1 MYMCKISCRIYVFR
15 GADALVCKNCITR
28 VCVRESL
35 GWRAPI
41 ALFQIVNGLKY
52 EICCVVIWIVV
63 FLSVFGFLYGRMV
76 VCEMG
81 IWICCLGNWVLVM
94 VNEFS

>member
-63 FLSVFGFLYGRMV
+63 FFKCFWIFVWSDGRLRDGDLDLLLGKLGFGDG
-76 VCEMG
+76 E
-81 IWICCLGNWVLVM
+81 
-94 VNEFS
+94 